1 MYGPVPG
8 GSGEVWE
15 IKEYDWLSPISSQA
29 DVVGGIAQLAGYV
42 ALLNACCVSVTNGN
56 CGKGTFGYWVNTVNP
71 FRCGKVLGWICVGGL
86 IVYAWT
92 PSPAKALAVLA
103 VIAVVLAP
111 ELTLPALAPFVPA
124 AA

>member
-29 DVVGGIAQLAGYV
+29 DVVEGIAQLAGYV

-71 FRCGKVLGWICVGGL
+71 FRCGKVLGWIVAALSCTLGSFSGEGTGCFCCDCGRICAGTNASRCPLRTCCGL
-86 IVYAWT
+86 R
-92 PSPAKALAVLA
+92 
-103 VIAVVLAP
+103 
-111 ELTLPALAPFVPA
+111 
-124 AA
+124 